1 MPPLQWVAHKNRAMD
16 KIEVNQFLVE
26 LTEKLIRKQTVKRW
40 QACRWRVRQQKVR
53 FEVCGL
59 LFKGTVE
66 LELNDNQDAYNIYFL
81 NRLGTELEKFI
92 PNVDGKNLV
101 QVLDTYIE
109 NPLDGSYFERVKQNV
124 RKQNSKKRYV
134 M

>member
-1 MPPLQWVAHKNRAMD
+1 MAHNKEAMD
-16 KIEVNQFLVE
+16 KVEVEQFLE
-26 LTEKLIRKQTVKRW
+26 DLTLRLIRKPTVRTW
-40 QACRWRVRQQKVR
+40 QACRWRIRHQMLR

-66 LELNDNQDAYNIYFL
+66 LELNDNQDGYNIYL
-81 NRLGTELEKFI
+81 LSRLGSELEKYI

-109 NPLDGSYFERVKQNV
+109 NPRDGLYFERIKSYA
-124 RKQNSKKRYV
+124 RKSCHRRR
-134 M
+134 

>member
-1 MPPLQWVAHKNRAMD
+1 MPPLQWGGAHKKKAMD
-16 KIEVNQFLVE
+16 KVEVNQFFVE
-26 LTEKLIRKQTVKRW
+26 LTEKLIRRQTVKRW
-40 QACRWRVRQQKVR
+40 QACRWKIRHQMLR

-66 LELNDNQDAYNIYFL
+66 LELNDNQDGYNIYL
-81 NRLGTELEKFI
+81 LSRLGSELEKYI

-109 NPLDGSYFERVKQNV
+109 NNRDGLYFERIKSYA
-124 RKQNSKKRYV
+124 RKSSHRRR
-134 M
+134 

>member
-1 MPPLQWVAHKNRAMD
+1 MD
-16 KIEVNQFLVE
+16 KIEINHFFVE
-26 LTEKLIRKQTVKRW
+26 LIEKLIRKQTVKRW
-40 QACRWRVRQQKVR
+40 QACRWRVRQQKVS

-59 LFKGTVE
+59 LFKGVVE

-81 NRLGTELEKFI
+81 NRLGTELEKYI
-92 PNVDGKNLV
+92 PNVDGKNLI

-109 NPLDGSYFERVKQNV
+109 NPLDGSYFERLKQNA

-134 M
+134 MERKA

>member
-1 MPPLQWVAHKNRAMD
+1 M
-16 KIEVNQFLVE
+16 
-26 LTEKLIRKQTVKRW
+26 
-40 QACRWRVRQQKVR
+40 
-53 FEVCGL
+53 CGL

>member
-1 MPPLQWVAHKNRAMD
+1 MD

-40 QACRWRVRQQKVR
+40 QACRWRVRQQKVS

-81 NRLGTELEKFI
+81 NRLGTELEKYI
-92 PNVDGKNLV
+92 PMEKNGIIMI
-101 QVLDTYIE
+101 TYTNIARIK
-109 NPLDGSYFERVKQNV
+109 SMWQW
-124 RKQNSKKRYV
+124 
-134 M
+134 

>member
-1 MPPLQWVAHKNRAMD
+1 MAHKNRAMD

>member
-1 MPPLQWVAHKNRAMD
+1 MD